1 MDKAKKWDDG
11 GIYKVAL
18 HGALG
23 ATISKLSGYDSFN
36 GFKISAIN
44 EVTQPLLRKIDNPD
58 MQKLISIILGK
69 SISDQSIAVPLINS
83 AVDNNWLTHDDQLN
97 LLRDYRSFKYGEISL
112 DEWVRKLA
120 YYDTLMWYEY
130 NHNSIYKTNNETS
143 ILLNG
148 ELARSIPEVIGSGSF
163 QDIMNNLVYKYVT
176 SNGLE
181 DSFSMYK
188 QEASSRIVSSNKSY
202 EDSLLNDYIDKYGVE
217 KGRALYGYEK
227 QKRDRINNNS
237 INNLT
242 LSVDKDIL
250 YNNRTSTTKI
260 FDYNLNSNNPND
272 TIEVSKPTNS
282 ISTRDLE
289 KSVLTNTTSEL
300 TNQPLKGYLY
310 YTENAKPAFRVINR
324 LGGVFS
330 IGSMTNDFV
339 QDYYTYSGTNLVKA
353 WGTNLI
359 PPIGSAIGG
368 AYGTA
373 EGFKLG
379 YPYGPVTTAVSSY
392 SLGTLGSISGGI
404 AGDIKKWS
412 YDKIFRQM
420 KRLENEVKIINEI
433 SILFCYYILVFSICL

>member
-1 MDKAKKWDDG
+1 MLAESAENSNNEKLAKEYLDKAKKWDDG

-18 HGALG
+18 HGAFG

-58 MQKLISIILGK
+58 MQKLVSIILGK

-148 ELARSIPEVIGSGSF
+148 ELAGSIPEVIGSGSF

-188 QEASSRIVSSNKSY
+188 QEASSRITSSNKAY

-217 KGRALYGYEK
+217 KGRALYEYEK
-227 QKRDRINNNS
+227 YQRNRSKHNS
-237 INNLT
+237 I
-242 LSVDKDIL
+242 K
-250 YNNRTSTTKI
+250 
-260 FDYNLNSNNPND
+260 
-272 TIEVSKPTNS
+272 
-282 ISTRDLE
+282 
-289 KSVLTNTTSEL
+289 
-300 TNQPLKGYLY
+300 
-310 YTENAKPAFRVINR
+310 
-324 LGGVFS
+324 
-330 IGSMTNDFV
+330 
-339 QDYYTYSGTNLVKA
+339 
-353 WGTNLI
+353 
-359 PPIGSAIGG
+359 
-368 AYGTA
+368 
-373 EGFKLG
+373 
-379 YPYGPVTTAVSSY
+379 
-392 SLGTLGSISGGI
+392 
-404 AGDIKKWS
+404 
-412 YDKIFRQM
+412 
-420 KRLENEVKIINEI
+420 
-433 SILFCYYILVFSICL
+433 